1 MYCLPHGLSS
11 RPGRFVELIGRTS
24 RNPRFAGYLWSS
36 RVPRYDP
43 NSGLVVAGDT
53 VFGMINNSDYRRLL
67 KLMEMFSSPNDHEA
81 LAAMNA
87 ASKILSG
94 VGLTWSEIVL
104 PRQLMPTRAD
114 PTEALA
120 VDVEQEERVNPPL
133 GEATVEQMVR
143 AVLESSNVDP
153 NYKRD
158 VYDYAR
164 IIKTGHLSAKQRAD
178 LQAMYNYGV
187 LQGRKL

>member
-1 MYCLPHGLSS
+1 
-11 RPGRFVELIGRTS
+11 
-24 RNPRFAGYLWSS
+24 
-36 RVPRYDP
+36 
-43 NSGLVVAGDT
+43 
-53 VFGMINNSDYRRLL
+53 
-67 KLMEMFSSPNDHEA
+67 
-81 LAAMNA
+81 MNA

-104 PRQLMPTRAD
+104 PRQLLPTRAD